1 MNLHFKTAIET
12 FPIAGTFT
20 ISRGPRTEVNVV
32 TVEIGDGEHRGIGE
46 CVPYA
51 RYGETP
57 ESVVKQIEDA
67 SGQGAARLTRQT
79 LQHAIP
85 AGAARNAID
94 SAFWDL
100 EAKRAGKRAWELPD
114 WPGKAPST
122 LTTAYTIS
130 LNEPSAMAAQAKGQA
145 SRPLLKVKLG
155 GAGDDARI
163 RAVRAAAPDARLIVD
178 ANEAWD
184 EACFAANLAACADA
198 DVELIEQPLP
208 AGKDD
213 HLLHADSPIPFCADE
228 SIHDAASMDAVLGRY
243 GAINIKLDK
252 TGGLTG
258 AIQLAAR
265 AKAEGL
271 TVMVGCMLGT
281 SLAMA
286 PAFLIAQDAAFVD
299 LDAPLLLAKDRSHP
313 LRFEGSTVF
322 PPDAE
327 LWG

>member
-1 MNLHFKTAIET
+1 MSLQFKTKTET

-20 ISRGPRTEVNVV
+20 ISRGSRTEIHVV
-32 TVEIGDGEHRGIGE
+32 SVEIMDGEHKGIGE

-57 ESVVKQIEDA
+57 ESVTRQIADIT
-67 SGQGAARLTRQT
+67 SQFPDGLTRAS
-79 LQHAIP
+79 LQDEMA

-94 SAFWDL
+94 CALWDL
-100 EAKRAGKRAWELPD
+100 KAKRAGKRAWELPD
-114 WPGKAPST
+114 WAGEPPSP

-130 LNEPSAMAAQAKGQA
+130 LGEPAAMAKQAGEQA

-155 GAGDDARI
+155 GAGDVARI
-163 RAVRAAAPDARLIVD
+163 KAVREAAPGARLIVD

-184 EACFAANLAACADA
+184 ETCFAVNLDACVEAG
-198 DVELIEQPLP
+198 VELIEQPLP
-208 AGKDD
+208 AGRDD
-213 HLLHADSPIPFCADE
+213 HLVTVDAPVPICADE
-228 SIHDAASMDAVLGRY
+228 SIHDAGSLEAVLGRY

-258 AIQLAAR
+258 AIALAER

-271 TVMVGCMLGT
+271 TIMVGCMLGT
-281 SLAMA
+281 SRAMA
-286 PAFLIAQDAAFVD
+286 PAVLVAQDAAFVD
-299 LDAPLLLAKDRSHP
+299 LDAPLLLAKDRPHA
-313 LRFEGSTVF
+313 LKFDGSTVF
-322 PPDAE
+322 PPDAA